1 MTPDK
6 LETQLRGVGV
16 SGPELSS
23 PSSLPVQYST
33 VHYSVLYCT
42 VLMMVTMCQVPG
54 PSSEF
59 YHKVFRVEQPCAVV
73 TRCLIWVVRRLKGD

>member
-23 PSSLPVQYST
+23 PSSLPVLCALQCTGLYSADD
-33 VHYSVLYCT
+33 
-42 VLMMVTMCQVPG
+42 G
-54 PSSEF
+54 
-59 YHKVFRVEQPCAVV
+59 YHVSGLRSQLEILP
-73 TRCLIWVVRRLKGD
+73 